1 MSNRK
6 ELESTVCD
14 IEKKLAE
21 HGAILRQK
29 EVSLRHAQEDLEE
42 KRGDLTY
49 HTNNLKFM
57 DQRATL
63 VDIKEYRGVLKLQA
77 HAREEVED
85 VALKVRGL
93 ASACASYRREI
104 AAGLQEI
111 AKAKKVLADYGDVIT
126 PAVPHWR
133 KS

>member
-29 EVSLRHAQEDLEE
+29 VVALRHAQEDLVE
-42 KRGDLTY
+42 KKADLTY

-57 DQRATL
+57 DQKATL
-63 VDIKEYRGVLKLQA
+63 VDLKEYRGVLKLQSRA
-77 HAREEVED
+77 QAEMED
-85 VALKVRGL
+85 VALRVRGL
-93 ASACASYRREI
+93 TSACASYQRDIDAATKEI
-104 AAGLQEI
+104 Q
-111 AKAKKVLADYGDVIT
+111 KARGVLTDYGQVIT
-126 PAVPHWR
+126 PDVPHWR